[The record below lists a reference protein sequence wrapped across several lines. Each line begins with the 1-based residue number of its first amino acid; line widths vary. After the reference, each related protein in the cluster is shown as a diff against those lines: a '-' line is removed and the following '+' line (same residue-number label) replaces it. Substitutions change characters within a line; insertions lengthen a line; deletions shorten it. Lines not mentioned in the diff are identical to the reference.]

1 MDEENWEVIEIQ
13 IDEELRR
20 KVEELIT
27 PMGLTMERL
36 LQLFFEWLVH
46 PDTTEEAIAWLL
58 KAKVEIQEQ

>member
-1 MDEENWEVIEIQ
+1 MDEENCEVVEIQ

-20 KVEELIT
+20 KVEELII

-46 PDTTEEAIAWLL
+46 PDTTEEAIAWLI